1 MIKTSSILLTLISGL
16 SFEMAQAQAS
26 RPNQTSRPDSTQHGY
41 ANSYHAYG
49 RWHTFWHPGC
59 RTRHGNNVGS
69 STGRNGGGSSS
80 TASGPRQTHSM
91 TRSGNTAISGS
102 GTSTRQMSRGGFG
115 HSGSHAASS

>member
-1 MIKTSSILLTLISGL
+1 MIKTSSILLTLVSGL
-16 SFEMAQAQAS
+16 SFEIAHAQAPGS
-26 RPNQTSRPDSTQHGY
+26 NQTARPDSTHHSY

-59 RTRHGNNVGS
+59 RTNHGNNTGS

-80 TASGPRQTHSM
+80 AASGPRQTHSV

-115 HSGSHAASS
+115 HSASHGASS